1 VLVLNKV
8 DRLVLELRL
17 PPPDAYY
24 RLRSLVD
31 AANTVLAQHW
41 AGRGPAPLFSPVK
54 GNVLFASCL
63 HGWVSLF
70 SFLCVALRGMKR
82 TFQRLLIADLKN

>member
-1 VLVLNKV
+1 VLVLNKL

-63 HGWVSLF
+63 HGWVSRVCF
-70 SFLCVALRGMKR
+70 FVASMGG
-82 TFQRLLIADLKN
+82 